1 MEVARASATPS
12 SPRSVASANA
22 TRAPPD
28 TTSASQVSRAPTWT
42 GRRKLTFISTFVTLT
57 GRPRANV
64 TADAPIAESQQAATK
79 PPWITPAGLA
89 KRSCA
94 CTRHTVRPGS
104 DLSAQTM
111 PRVRSQFGGTCNVGG
126 NDTPP
131 SVLGMLGRMAP
142 DPPPRGS
149 SLAQHLVQPD
159 ADLVQPDAE
168 LEQLGINVVRGL
180 AMDAPARARSGH
192 TGTAMALAPLAH
204 VLYTRVMR
212 HDPSDPDWPDRDRF
226 VLSNG
231 HASVLLYSMLYL
243 CGYGLTL
250 DDLKAFR
257 QWGSRTP
264 GHPEKHHVPGV
275 EVTTGPLGQGFA
287 NGVGMGIAERVL
299 RARFGPELVDHH
311 TFVLCG
317 DGCLEEGV
325 SHEAASL
332 AGHLGLGRLV
342 YVYDNNHISIDGPT
356 ELAYSDDVAKR
367 FRGYGW
373 DVDDV
378 GEVANDTEAIERA
391 LRRAMAVEDKP
402 SLIMLRSH
410 IGWPS
415 PHLTDS
421 AKAHGDPFD
430 EEEIK
435 ETKAI
440 LGLPVEESFW
450 VPDEVLRL
458 YRRTI
463 ARGQELRA
471 AWEARLD
478 RRSGDRAE
486 WDAAWAGRGLAGW
499 EEKLPRFAPG
509 TMVATRKAV
518 NACLNATAD
527 LIPGVVAGAADLTGN
542 TGMKIDDG
550 ERQSPECPGG
560 RQVYFGIREH
570 GMAAA
575 MTGMAHH
582 RGVLPMGG
590 TFFCFSDY
598 MRPAVRL
605 AAMSRAHV
613 IYSWTHDSI
622 GLGEDGPTHQPIE
635 HLASLRA
642 MPGLAVCRPADA
654 NECAQAW
661 LLAVDGEEP
670 VGLVL
675 TRQEIPVLAQT
686 AERAPAGVRRGG
698 YVLVDEP
705 GGAGAGPPD
714 VVLIGTGSEVH
725 VCVVA
730 AEQLGSTGVRARVVS
745 LPCWE
750 WFEAQGPAYRA
761 DVLPPEVPALAVE
774 AGSSFGWERYADATV
789 SIDTFGASAPG
800 ALVMAELGFT
810 PENVATQARALLG
823 RRRGPGGDGR
833 RGRGERGGPG

>member
-1 MEVARASATPS
+1 VEVARARATPS
-12 SPRSVASANA
+12 SPRSVASTNA
-22 TRAPPD
+22 MRAPPE
-28 TTSASQVSRAPTWT
+28 TTSASQVSRAPAWT
-42 GRRKLTFISTFVTLT
+42 GRRKLTFISAFATRT
-57 GRPRANV
+57 GLPRANV
-64 TADAPIAESQQAATK
+64 TAEAPIAESQQAATN

-94 CTRHTVRPGS
+94 CTRHAVRPGS
-104 DLSAQTM
+104 DLSVQTM
-111 PRVRSQFGGTCNVGG
+111 PRVRSQFGGTCNG
-126 NDTPP
+126 NDTCS
-131 SVLGMLGRMAP
+131 SVLGMLGRMPPAP
-142 DPPPRGS
+142 T
-149 SLAQHLVQPD
+149 PD
-159 ADLVQPDAE
+159 ARPAPTPDARPGAD
-168 LEQLGINVVRGL
+168 LEQLGINVIRGL

-192 TGTAMALAPLAH
+192 SGTAMALAPLAH

-212 HDPSDPDWPDRDRF
+212 HDPSDPAWPDRDRF

-231 HASVLLYSMLYL
+231 HASVLLYSMLFL

-264 GHPEKHHVPGV
+264 GHPEKHHAPGV
-275 EVTTGPLGQGFA
+275 EVTTGPLGQGFG

-299 RARFGPELVDHH
+299 RTRFGPELVDHH
-311 TFVLCG
+311 TFVVCG
-317 DGCLEEGV
+317 DGCLEEGI

-356 ELAYSDDVAKR
+356 ELAYSDDVAER

-378 GEVANDTEAIERA
+378 GEVANDTGAIERA

-421 AKAHGDPFD
+421 AKAHGDPFGP
-430 EEEIK
+430 EEIE

-440 LGLPVEESFW
+440 LGLPPDEAFW
-450 VPDEVLRL
+450 VPDEVLEL
-458 YRRTI
+458 YRGTI

-471 AWEARLD
+471 AWEARLE
-478 RRSGDRAE
+478 RWEGDRAA
-486 WDAAWAGRGLAGW
+486 WDAAWSGRGLAGW
-499 EEKLPRFAPG
+499 EQKLPRFDPG

-518 NACLNATAD
+518 NACLNATVD
-527 LIPGVVAGAADLTGN
+527 FIPGIVAGAADLTGN
-542 TGMKIDDG
+542 TGMRIDDE
-550 ERQSPECPGG
+550 ERQSPEHPGG
-560 RQVYFGIREH
+560 RQLYFGIREH
-570 GMAAA
+570 AMAAA

-582 RGVLPMGG
+582 GGVLPVGG

-642 MPGLAVCRPADA
+642 MPGLAVLRPADA

-661 LLAVDGEEP
+661 RLAVDGEAP

-686 AERAPAGVRRGG
+686 AERASAGVERGG

-705 GGAGAGPPD
+705 GGAETGPPD
-714 VVLIGTGSEVH
+714 LVLIGTGSEVH
-725 VCVVA
+725 VCIGA
-730 AEQLGSTGVRARVVS
+730 AEQLASTGVRARVVS

-750 WFEAQGPAYRA
+750 WFEAQDPAYRA
-761 DVLPPEVPALAVE
+761 GVLPPGVPALAVE
-774 AGSSFGWERYADATV
+774 AGSSFGWDRYAEATV

-800 ALVMAELGFT
+800 TRVLAEFGFT
-810 PENVATQARALLG
+810 CEHVAERARALLG
-823 RRRGPGGDGR
+823 SRRGPGGDGR
-833 RGRGERGGPG
+833 PRQGGSR